1 VKFKNL
7 KMRFLIKI
15 LLIFISIPLF
25 GQPKPIKPIV
35 ISENDPEAEKIL
47 NSFNS
52 KYQKLKSYSFDF
64 SVHISDLEAKT
75 KESYNG
81 VYKNKGAKFFLKLKD
96 LDVFTNG
103 KMYYSANYKSKEV
116 QIQDYNQNLKKDLPF
131 EQINNY
137 KKKYKYR
144 VKEVLDKNRK
154 VIELVP
160 LNKNNP
166 IFKIDV
172 AIQTQS
178 NQLKSIKVYEKSGY
192 RILYTISKLKE
203 NEKIS
208 DAEFDFNS
216 KNYSDFEILDL

>member
-1 VKFKNL
+1 
-7 KMRFLIKI
+7 MRILIN
-15 LLIFISIPLF
+15 IFVITISLSLF
-25 GQPKPIKPIV
+25 GQPKPIKPITL
-35 ISENDPEAEKIL
+35 SENDPEAEKIL
-47 NSFNS
+47 NTFNS

-64 SVHISDLEAKT
+64 SVNVSDLEAKT

-81 VYKNKGAKFFLKLKD
+81 MYKNKGTKFFLKLKD
-96 LDVFTNG
+96 IDVFTNG
-103 KMYYSANYKSKEV
+103 KNYYSANYKTNEV
-116 QIQDYNQNLKKDLPF
+116 QVQEYNQNLKKDLPF

-166 IFKIDV
+166 IFKVDV
-172 AIQTQS
+172 TIQTKT

-192 RILYTISKLKE
+192 RILYSISKLKE
-203 NEKIS
+203 NEKIEDS
-208 DAEFDFNS
+208 EFEYNS
-216 KNYSDFEILDL
+216 KKYSNFELLDL

>member
-1 VKFKNL
+1 
-7 KMRFLIKI
+7 MRILIN
-15 LLIFISIPLF
+15 IFVITISLSLF

-35 ISENDPEAEKIL
+35 LSENDPEAEKIL

-52 KYQKLKSYSFDF
+52 KYQKLKSYTFDF
-64 SVHISDLEAKT
+64 AVNISDLEAKT
-75 KESYNG
+75 KETYNG
-81 VYKNKGAKFFLKLKD
+81 TYKNKSVKFFLKLKEM
-96 LDVFTNG
+96 DVFTNG
-103 KMYYSANYKSKEV
+103 KMYYSVNYKSKEV

-172 AIQTQS
+172 VVQTLS

-203 NEKIS
+203 NEKLS
-208 DAEFDFNS
+208 DTEFEFNS

>member
-1 VKFKNL
+1 
-7 KMRFLIKI
+7 MRILINII
-15 LLIFISIPLF
+15 LITISLSLF

-35 ISENDPEAEKIL
+35 LSENDHEAEKIL

-52 KYQKLKSYSFDF
+52 KCQKLKSYTFDF
-64 SVHISDLEAKT
+64 AVNISDLEAKT
-75 KESYNG
+75 KETYNG
-81 VYKNKGAKFFLKLKD
+81 TYKNKGVKFFLKLKEM
-96 LDVFTNG
+96 DVFTNG
-103 KMYYSANYKSKEV
+103 KMYYSVNYKSKEV

-172 AIQTQS
+172 VIQTQS

-203 NEKIS
+203 NEKLS
-208 DAEFDFNS
+208 DTEFEFNS

>member
-1 VKFKNL
+1 
-7 KMRFLIKI
+7 MRILINII
-15 LLIFISIPLF
+15 LITISLSLF

-35 ISENDPEAEKIL
+35 LSENDPEAEKIL

-52 KYQKLKSYSFDF
+52 KYQKLKSYTFDF
-64 SVHISDLEAKT
+64 AVNISDLEAKT
-75 KESYNG
+75 KETYNG
-81 VYKNKGAKFFLKLKD
+81 TYKNKGVKFFLKLKEM
-96 LDVFTNG
+96 DVFTNG
-103 KMYYSANYKSKEV
+103 KMYYSVNYKSKEV

-172 AIQTQS
+172 VVQTLS

-203 NEKIS
+203 NEKLS
-208 DAEFDFNS
+208 DTEFEFNS

>member
-1 VKFKNL
+1 
-7 KMRFLIKI
+7 MRILIN
-15 LLIFISIPLF
+15 IFVITISLSLF

-35 ISENDPEAEKIL
+35 LSENDPEAEKIL

-52 KYQKLKSYSFDF
+52 KYQKLKSYTFDF
-64 SVHISDLEAKT
+64 AVNISDLEAKT
-75 KESYNG
+75 KETYNG
-81 VYKNKGAKFFLKLKD
+81 TYKNKGVKFFLKLKEM
-96 LDVFTNG
+96 DVFTNG
-103 KMYYSANYKSKEV
+103 KMYYSVNYKSKEV

-172 AIQTQS
+172 VVQTLS

-203 NEKIS
+203 NEKLS
-208 DAEFDFNS
+208 DTEFEFNS